1 MALTGDSNSEKDNHV
16 SREYSNNDIKL
27 NNIPNDNSKEQQCSS
42 SNNNNSN
49 NYCIDMKNNNI
60 KNSSNSNISTNV
72 KEFEYIPDHMHYILS
87 FRKQHRVKFY
97 IFDWFLC
104 ILCCFIGAA
113 LFYFVPV
120 RGRLFRLDDPDI
132 SYPLLPELVPFS
144 HLIVYSL
151 VIPFFIICVVSY
163 VLTKNISDM
172 HHAILGLLQSFSI
185 TLLLIAAF
193 KCFVGGLRP
202 NFLEL
207 CKPTPESI
215 ASVAGVGYNNI
226 YYTKEICTASAYDI
240 NDGMSAY
247 PSGHAGLSATTLAF
261 CFLYLH
267 AKLKTFHHRGHLL
280 IFIFV
285 ASSIVCAGLVGISRV
300 ADYRHTFLNVLAGWC
315 IGIITAT
322 CMYRL
327 NYLEIVGNRSHIP
340 IADYWHWTW
349 NQDHDQNNNN
359 NNNNDIEGYNSSDSF
374 DLENQKNLHE
384 SSIPLKK

>member
-1 MALTGDSNSEKDNHV
+1 MTTTDNQNDKENHV

-27 NNIPNDNSKEQQCSS
+27 NSNPNDNASNNKECSS
-42 SNNNNSN
+42 SGNQCIKNNNSDNNNN
-49 NYCIDMKNNNI
+49 NNNG
-60 KNSSNSNISTNV
+60 KK
-72 KEFEYIPDHMHYILS
+72 KEFEYIPDHMHYILN
-87 FRKQHRVKFY
+87 FRKRHRVKFY
-97 IFDWFLC
+97 VFDWFLC

-120 RGRLFRLDDPDI
+120 RGRLFRLDDPEI

-172 HHAILGLLQSFSI
+172 HHAILGLLQSFSV

-215 ASVAGVGYNNI
+215 AAATGAGYNKI
-226 YYTKEICTASAYDI
+226 YYTKEVCTASDYDI

-261 CFLYLH
+261 CFFYLH

-280 IFIFV
+280 IFIIV
-285 ASSIVCAGLVGISRV
+285 ASSIVCGGLVGISRV

-315 IGIITAT
+315 IGLVTAAA
-322 CMYRL
+322 MYRL
-327 NYLEIVGNRSHIP
+327 NYLEIIGNRSHIP
-340 IADYWHWTW
+340 VADFWHWTW
-349 NQDHDQNNNN
+349 GQDDQDNQYELAD
-359 NNNNDIEGYNSSDSF
+359 YCSSNGDGTNSF
-374 DLENQKNLHE
+374 DLENPKTLHE
-384 SSIPLKK
+384 STIPLKK